1 MLDNQRFFASLMK
14 RYYAYNN
21 KSGTTV
27 SDGFVSSCCDIE
39 KLIVVSIAISKS
51 VSSLMRKRL

>member
-39 KLIVVSIAISKS
+39 KLKQLSRNLEKYPVYYK
-51 VSSLMRKRL
+51 

>member
-39 KLIVVSIAISKS
+39 KLKQHK
-51 VSSLMRKRL
+51 RKVGGYDLSEAF